1 MISRKYLYLIALAR
15 EKHFGRAA
23 ASCHV
28 SPSTLSAAIRD
39 LESELGVA
47 VVERGQQF
55 AGLTPEG
62 QRVLDYAQRAAA
74 STADL
79 HQ

>member
-1 MISRKYLYLIALAR
+1 MITRKYLYLIALAR

-23 ASCHV
+23 VACHV

-39 LESELGVA
+39 IEETLGA
-47 VVERGQQF
+47 SIVERGQQF

-62 QRVLDYAQRAAA
+62 EIVV
-74 STADL
+74 
-79 HQ
+79 